1 MAEKPRICLIYT
13 GGTIGMKTVD
23 GELQPPDNPDDFLN
37 VAPEL
42 DKIVDFEF
50 VTLRDSEGKPINKDS
65 TDMIP
70 DDWVAMAK
78 AVWDRRDEEFDGFV
92 IAHGTDTM
100 HFSASALAFAFGP
113 NLNFPVVFTGA
124 QTISTVAHGDAR
136 VNLVRACKLAAEDLA
151 EVVICFDE
159 YVFRGCRCQKKDEKR
174 FDAFESPGYFP
185 IGYISESIELT
196 PLAKKRERFPGM
208 MDYLPN
214 YEKGVFVVSL
224 VPGLEPE
231 LIYPVINQ
239 DKCKGLLLQS
249 FGAGNVPNWKEF
261 SFLPL
266 IAKATDLG
274 KPVVISSQFPGHSTL
289 ITRYVSGLRAH
300 EVGGIPTGNMTSA
313 AAVVKLRWALAR
325 VLERIEKGEIKPQQK
340 VNEVRKIMQKPYVR
354 EMDLES

>member
-1 MAEKPRICLIYT
+1 MAEKHRICLIYT

-23 GELQPPDNPDDFLN
+23 GVLQPPDNPDDFLK

-50 VTLRDSEGKPINKDS
+50 VTLRNSDGTPLNKDS

-78 AVWDRRDEEFDGFV
+78 AVHDRRNRGFDGFV

-113 NLNFPVVFTGA
+113 NLSFPIVFTGA
-124 QTISTVAHGDAR
+124 QTMPLVAHGDAR
-136 VNLVRACKLAAEDLA
+136 VNLVRACKVAGEDLA
-151 EVVICFDE
+151 EVVICFDD

-185 IGYISESIELT
+185 IGYIGASIELT
-196 PLAKKRERFPGM
+196 PFAKKKDRFPGAL
-208 MDYLPN
+208 DYLP
-214 YEKGVFVVSL
+214 YFEKGIFVVSL
-224 VPGLEPE
+224 IPGLEPD
-231 LIYPVINQ
+231 LIYPIIEQ

-249 FGAGNVPNWKEF
+249 FGAGNVPQWKEF
-261 SFLPL
+261 SFIPL
-266 IAKATDLG
+266 IAKAIELG
-274 KPVVISSQFPGHSTL
+274 KPVVISSQFGHSTL
-289 ITRYVSGLRAH
+289 DTRYAGGVKAH
-300 EVGGIPTGNMTSA
+300 DVGGIPTGNMTSA

-325 VLERIEKGEIKPQQK
+325 VLKSIEKGETEPQDK
-340 VNEVRKIMQKPYVR
+340 VREVRKIMQKPYVM
-354 EMDLES
+354 EMD